1 MNPSK
6 EGKAYIDFVKLRA
19 QSNPCINGLERY
31 LRQPLTRSS
40 NVVYINYPTE
50 QSSPERQPIKVGDDK
65 ITNLIDTLPP
75 ATTRLILIE
84 DISPQLISLVG
95 NRLDIDPL
103 FFADYVNTSF
113 ENIELAPPPPSLAIL
128 PSLLSQRGYL
138 HLHYQQVLDLGEA
151 GIFKHAAYA
160 LKTDANVTRNI
171 RRLVPLSGKQL
182 ALARATCSLFTKEF
196 GGSSICLILVD
207 RPIRC
212 AIEGLGTPTQKSYPA
227 QHLHGGFE
235 DVASPHSKVT
245 SVHHWNR
252 DSMLDSLVHYL
263 QNQKQETP
271 NKIPI
276 GILTLAY
283 YPVRIVLSEW
293 NLYMHLI
300 SRYSKHYEYS
310 LQDITSR
317 LHGEDIV
324 DLQRWRRR
332 LKQSRHKLTLVAEF
346 VEQHD
351 NGDMEWKMVLKDISY
366 LQAQFQDYGQ
376 SLEQMVTV
384 ATTMIQLLDSR
395 RSILEA
401 VSVRRLTYIALVFAP
416 LAWVASLFSMEE
428 AYLPGNDKFWVYFA
442 TALPLIVV
450 VILLSTLQWDGANRL
465 FRQGWRSS
473 IGNFTVRSKRNAVK
487 PDVV

>member
-6 EGKAYIDFVKLRA
+6 DHVSYKDYVELRA

-31 LRQPLTRSS
+31 LQQRGTRAS
-40 NVVYINYPTE
+40 NAVYIDYPTAKRHP
-50 QSSPERQPIKVGDDK
+50 PELQPITVEEDK

-75 ATTRLILIE
+75 ATTRLIIVE

-95 NRLDIDPL
+95 NALDIDPI

-113 ENIELAPPPPSLAIL
+113 ENIEIAPPPPSLAIL
-128 PSLLSQRGYL
+128 PSLLSERGHL
-138 HLHYQQVLDLGEA
+138 HLHYQQVLDLGIAEK
-151 GIFKHAAYA
+151 FEDAAYA
-160 LKTDANVTRNI
+160 LKTDSNITRNI
-171 RRLVPLSGKQL
+171 RRLTPLSGKQL
-182 ALARATCSLFTKEF
+182 ALARATCSLLMKKV
-196 GGSSICLILVD
+196 GSSSICLILVD
-207 RPIRC
+207 RPIRS
-212 AIEGLGTPTQKSYPA
+212 AIEGLGKQNQESYSA

-235 DVASPHSKVT
+235 DVAT
-245 SVHHWNR
+245 SHRISTSTSQWNR
-252 DSMLDSLVHYL
+252 DSMLDSLTHYL
-263 QNQKQETP
+263 CSQGSNDMP
-271 NKIPI
+271 LKI
-276 GILTLAY
+276 LDFAY
-283 YPVRIVLSEW
+283 YPIRITLSEW

-346 VEQHD
+346 VEQND
-351 NGDMEWKMVLKDISY
+351 DGKMAWKMIFKDINY
-366 LQAQFQDYGQ
+366 LQNQFQDYGQ

-401 VSVRRLTYIALVFAP
+401 VNVRRLTYIALVFAP
-416 LAWVASLFSMEE
+416 LAWVASLFSMED
-428 AYLPGNDKFWVYFA
+428 AYLPGNDRFWIYFA
-442 TALPLIVV
+442 TALPLIAV
-450 VILLSTLQWDGANRL
+450 VILFSALQWDEVIRPVKQAWKKLCGDKFIL
-465 FRQGWRSS
+465 SS
-473 IGNFTVRSKRNAVK
+473 RIKERK